1 MAKQIGIVKYK
12 GTIGDIRHFK
22 IKGLTGNFAGLKGGA
37 SSEQI
42 KSDPAF
48 VRTRENMNEFGGC
61 AAVGKSVRVGLAQLM
76 KQMSDPQLTGR
87 LTAIM
92 KKINLED
99 QTEARGYRA
108 ILVSTQSKYLVG
120 FNFNRN
126 SSFEGLFTAPVEI
139 TASPERNT
147 VTMSVEAFNAQSQVK
162 APAGATHFRLIN
174 AISII
179 SDFAYNSS
187 TKIYEP
193 IDSVLNELSNIT
205 YSDYIEVG
213 ATVIDPV
220 SIISTL
226 PGSPTLAT
234 DDSLLS
240 CIGIEFY
247 QKAGANYYLLN
258 AGNALKIQTVL

>member
-139 TASPERNT
+139 AAIPERNA
-147 VTMSVEAFNAQSQVK
+147 VTLYANKWQRYIYLF
-162 APAGATHFRLIN
+162 I
-174 AISII
+174 
-179 SDFAYNSS
+179 
-187 TKIYEP
+187 KILH
-193 IDSVLNELSNIT
+193 IDR
-205 YSDYIEVG
+205 
-213 ATVIDPV
+213 
-220 SIISTL
+220 
-226 PGSPTLAT
+226 
-234 DDSLLS
+234 
-240 CIGIEFY
+240 
-247 QKAGANYYLLN
+247 
-258 AGNALKIQTVL
+258 